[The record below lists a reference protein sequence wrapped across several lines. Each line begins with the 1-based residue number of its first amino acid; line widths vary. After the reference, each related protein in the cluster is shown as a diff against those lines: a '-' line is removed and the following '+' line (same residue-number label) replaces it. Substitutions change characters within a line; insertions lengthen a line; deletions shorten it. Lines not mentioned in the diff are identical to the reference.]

1 LLYFL
6 QLKVL
11 FFRNDGGDKV
21 KFSQCKLFGAIVF
34 ILGLSLLP
42 GFAFGQNDVA
52 SSGLKIT
59 HISGQGYNS
68 PAINLVQDIASVSIT
83 IEKSSPRVLESNSKE
98 NRTTTPAIDLV
109 QDIANVSITLE
120 KSSSPALE
128 SNPEEPRMTKPAI
141 DLVQDIAA
149 FPSETSE
156 KTEKSGKISDSGGD
170 GLEIGYQRISEVAQ
184 NTTTADIE
192 MKMEAPK
199 MEQPS
204 SSDAED
210 LPDFNESD
218 DPFGDIHPEYPQIED
233 PYENYNRFMQGVNDG
248 MYDYMIEPV
257 STVYRDWVPEF
268 FRLSVKN
275 VFANAASPVNF
286 VSSLLQGD
294 LDKAARVI
302 GRLVLNSTVGLGG
315 LFDVAGDY
323 YEVKPVN
330 EDMEQALG
338 SYDIGSGPYLVLPF
352 FGPSSP
358 RNLVGKVFDSLL
370 NPTFWFSPSFVVGA
384 GITAEE
390 RVNSTSFIVDDY
402 KGLKENAVDPYISL
416 RDFNHQY
423 REKLI
428 KE

>member
-1 LLYFL
+1 
-6 QLKVL
+6 
-11 FFRNDGGDKV
+11 V
-21 KFSQCKLFGAIVF
+21 KFSQCRLLGAIVF
-34 ILGLSLLP
+34 ILGLGLFP
-42 GFAFGQNDVA
+42 GVTFGQNDEA
-52 SSGLKIT
+52 SSGLKT
-59 HISGQGYNS
+59 SQISEKGYNS
-68 PAINLVQDIASVSIT
+68 PTNNLVQDTASVSIT
-83 IEKSSPRVLESNSKE
+83 IEKSSPRFLESKPKENSK
-98 NRTTTPAIDLV
+98 TTPAIDLV
-109 QDIANVSITLE
+109 QDIANVSMTLE
-120 KSSSPALE
+120 KSSPPVLE
-128 SNPEEPRMTKPAI
+128 SNYEAPRMTKPAI

-149 FPSETSE
+149 IPSETSE
-156 KTEKSGKISDSGGD
+156 KTGKSGKISDSGSE
-170 GLEIGYQRISEVAQ
+170 GLEIGYQRITQVAQ
-184 NTTTADIE
+184 NPSTADIE

-199 MEQPS
+199 KETPS
-204 SSDAED
+204 SPESDSGD
-210 LPDFNESD
+210 LPDFDESD
-218 DPFGDIHPEYPQIED
+218 DPFGDIHPEYPPIED
-233 PYENYNRFMQGVNDG
+233 PYESYNRFMQGVNDG

-268 FRLSVKN
+268 FRLGVKN

-302 GRLVLNSTVGLGG
+302 GRLVLNSTVGIGG

-323 YEVKPVN
+323 YEVEPVN
-330 EDMEQALG
+330 EDMEQAIG

-358 RNLVGKVFDSLL
+358 RNFVGMVFDAFL

-390 RVNSTSFIVDDY
+390 RVNSTSFIVDDF
-402 KGLKENAVDPYISL
+402 KDLKENAVDPYISL